1 MYDDHNVLTHKIEKC
16 MAETQPE
23 MAHIE
28 VLDHTPSTISNDFVE
43 KKQFILV
50 ELGPPIE
57 LESTAEIVN
66 TAEQS
71 IEIQEEI
78 ILPQDL
84 EDIDIPEI
92 FEDSEM
98 QRLFRTEEP
107 RLDTG
112 ATRTVLSEELYLKIP
127 EGVRSP
133 LVQSHSVIG
142 ADGNPLRELG
152 TADFGV
158 RLGNFSFNME
168 LVVAHIADSVLLGL
182 DILVMGKKGPDEIR
196 LANQVLNWNEQ
207 NIPFKFVGEF
217 SGVRKVV
224 EADSTVVPG
233 YSELILEAYI

>member
-1 MYDDHNVLTHKIEKC
+1 MAETQPEMDHIEVLDHISIIKVEKC

-43 KKQFILV
+43 EKQFILV

-66 TAEQS
+66 TAEPS

-78 ILPQDL
+78 ILPQVL

-107 RLDTG
+107 RCKP
-112 ATRTVLSEELYLKIP
+112 VFKIKNKSRQDGIYIVSIIND
-127 EGVRSP
+127 EVP
-133 LVQSHSVIG
+133 LVVSSRIF
-142 ADGNPLRELG
+142 DR
-152 TADFGV
+152 TFC
-158 RLGNFSFNME
+158 
-168 LVVAHIADSVLLGL
+168 
-182 DILVMGKKGPDEIR
+182 
-196 LANQVLNWNEQ
+196 
-207 NIPFKFVGEF
+207 
-217 SGVRKVV
+217 
-224 EADSTVVPG
+224 
-233 YSELILEAYI
+233 